1 MASILWIEDEASRI
15 HGIMRPL
22 EREGH
27 TIDVAPDK
35 LRALDFLSTRQ
46 YDLILLD
53 IIIPEGADRTGDD
66 LEPYEGIRVLQ
77 TIRGELGLKTPV
89 IIFSVVNET
98 TVREAT
104 KRLGVQ
110 KILSKGSLLPSD
122 MKNAVYQVLGLKNE

>member
-1 MASILWIEDEASRI
+1 MANILWIEDEASRI
-15 HGIMRPL
+15 QGIMRPL

-27 TIDVAPDK
+27 RIDVAPDK
-35 LRALDFLSTRQ
+35 LRALDLLSSRQ

-53 IIIPEGADRTGDD
+53 IIIPDGADPGADD

-77 TIRGELGLKTPV
+77 RIRRELQLQTPV
-89 IIFSVVNET
+89 IIFSVVNEAT
-98 TVREAT
+98 AREAT

-122 MKNAVYQVLGLKNE
+122 MKSAVHEVLGIR

>member
-1 MASILWIEDEASRI
+1 MANILWIEDEASRI
-15 HGIMRPL
+15 QGIMRPL

-27 TIDVAPDK
+27 RIDVAPDK
-35 LRALDFLSTRQ
+35 LRALDLLSSSQ

-53 IIIPEGADRTGDD
+53 IIIPDGADPGGDD

-77 TIRGELGLKTPV
+77 LIRRELHLQTPV

-122 MKNAVYQVLGLKNE
+122 MKSAVHEVLGIK